1 MLGTE
6 SNHPTWP
13 FLAAPETPV
22 NTRPSLLKPF
32 SHLHYNGV
40 STENRMAVFF
50 LFLKSK
56 GREKENTEIFR
67 KQINGPFVFP
77 SRDKRKHHQ
86 AAHME
91 PRTTRS
97 SACGLAGHG
106 ASSSTSPD
114 WELSQQGSLGL
125 QNKHK
130 ECELKQPSP
139 TALAI
144 TEVQSHYSH
153 GDVPDFHKGRELLHR
168 AFFLT
173 SQKSPQS
180 KNSRI
185 EMSFCNFHSFDF
197 LHSLKQDP
205 LVPQ

>member
-1 MLGTE
+1 MSNKQRNRRQEPSQESALLGTE

-86 AAHME
+86 AAHVE

-97 SACGLAGHG
+97 SALWPRQARRLIEHQSRLGTEPAGEPR
-106 ASSSTSPD
+106 TS
-114 WELSQQGSLGL
+114 EQAQRMRT
-125 QNKHK
+125 
-130 ECELKQPSP
+130 EA
-139 TALAI
+139 ALAYP
-144 TEVQSHYSH
+144 TCNH
-153 GDVPDFHKGRELLHR
+153 G
-168 AFFLT
+168 
-173 SQKSPQS
+173 SSKS
-180 KNSRI
+180 
-185 EMSFCNFHSFDF
+185 
-197 LHSLKQDP
+197 L
-205 LVPQ
+205 